1 MKKILIV
8 TNVPNP
14 YRIALFNEL
23 NRQLRERG
31 MELQV
36 VFGAEGYARRLNK
49 TDLGNATF
57 HHRILDGGV
66 YTSQEN
72 TERTFFGYSGLSAVL
87 DELQPYRTIII
98 GFSAGTLRLFLRSFY
113 KNEQYI
119 IWAGSLKKEGR
130 NDNIARIISRKLL
143 MKRASAFI
151 AYGSKAK
158 EYLVSMGASPERVS
172 IAMNTSDPAFFLA
185 ETDKIRQEGMATM
198 GDGKKHLLYIGYL
211 VRRKNVGLLIECMA
225 ELRKHRNDFILD
237 IVGDG
242 ESREQLEKQA
252 SELNLSEHVKF
263 HGFRQKSELPA
274 FLAQSSV
281 FLFQTDFD
289 VWGLTVNE
297 AMAAGLPVLS
307 SIHAGATFDLIE
319 EGVTG
324 YAVDFRQRSKISA
337 LLQPLLDHPERCKEM
352 GMKARERLLAKA
364 SLEKS
369 ASGFIDAIEKS
380 ATKN

>member
-14 YRIALFNEL
+14 YRVALFNEL
-23 NRQLRERG
+23 NRQLQARG
-31 MELQV
+31 MELHV
-36 VFGAEGYARRLNK
+36 VFGAEGYTRRLNK
-49 TDLGNATF
+49 TDLRNVTF

-130 NDNIARIISRKLL
+130 NDNIARIISRKLM
-143 MKRASAFI
+143 MKRASSFI

-158 EYLVSMGASPERVS
+158 EYLVSMGANPEKVS
-172 IAMNTSDPAFFLA
+172 IAMNTSDPAFFLN
-185 ETDKIRQEGMATM
+185 ETDKIREQGNT
-198 GDGKKHLLYIGYL
+198 GDGMKHLLYIGYL
-211 VRRKNVGLLIECMA
+211 VRRKNVGLLIDCMA
-225 ELRKHRNDFILD
+225 ELRKQRNDFILD

-242 ESREQLEKQA
+242 ESREQLEKQV
-252 SELNLSEHVKF
+252 SELNLTGHVKF

-274 FLAQSSV
+274 YLAQSSV

-324 YAVDFRQRSKISA
+324 YAVDFRQKSKISA

-352 GMKARERLLAKA
+352 GIKARERLLANA

>member
-14 YRIALFNEL
+14 YRVALFNEL
-23 NRQLRERG
+23 NRQLQERG
-31 MELQV
+31 MELHV

-49 TDLGNATF
+49 TDLSNVTF

-98 GFSAGTLRLFLRSFY
+98 GFSAGTLRLFIRSFY
-113 KNEQYI
+113 KNEPYI

-130 NDNIARIISRKLL
+130 NDNIARIISRKLM
-143 MKRASAFI
+143 MKRSSAFI

-158 EYLVSMGASPERVS
+158 EYLVSMGANPEKVS
-172 IAMNTSDPAFFLA
+172 IAMNTSDPAFFLN
-185 ETDKIRQEGMATM
+185 ETDKIREQGIP

-211 VRRKNVGLLIECMA
+211 VRRKNVGLLIDCMA
-225 ELRKHRNDFILD
+225 ELRKQRNDFILD

-242 ESREQLEKQA
+242 ESREQLEKHVA
-252 SELNLSEHVKF
+252 ELNLTEHVKF

-274 FLAQSSV
+274 YLAQSSV

-324 YAVDFRQRSKISA
+324 YAVDFRQKSKISA

-352 GMKARERLLAKA
+352 GMKARERLLANA

>member
-23 NRQLRERG
+23 NRQLQERN
-31 MELQV
+31 MELHV

-49 TDLGNATF
+49 TDLSTATF
-57 HHRILDGGV
+57 HHRVLDGGV

-98 GFSAGTLRLFLRSFY
+98 GFSAGTLRLLLRSFY
-113 KNEQYI
+113 KNEPYI

-130 NDNIARIISRKLL
+130 NDNIARVISRKLM
-143 MKRASAFI
+143 MKRASSFI

-158 EYLVSMGASPERVS
+158 EYLILMGASPEKVS
-172 IAMNTSDPAFFLA
+172 IAMNTSDPAFFIR
-185 ETDKIRQEGMATM
+185 ETDKIREQGLT

-225 ELRKHRNDFILD
+225 ELRKYRSDFILD

-242 ESREQLEKQA
+242 ESREQLERMA
-252 SELNLSEHVKF
+252 TELNLSEHVKF

-289 VWGLTVNE
+289 VWGLTINE

-324 YAVDFRQRSKISA
+324 YAVDFRQKSKITT

-380 ATKN
+380 AKKN